1 MYLKNEYKKQT
12 NKQQHKKKQNLTD
25 ERQTVGIMP
34 EVSGLI
40 ALQKMPQPPCLRFFS
55 PEICKSYD
63 LLMACQF

>member
-1 MYLKNEYKKQT
+1 M
-12 NKQQHKKKQNLTD
+12 TD